1 MNDIYFVD
9 IHTHSCNI
17 DEEVIAVRNIGQEL
31 EFTNSS
37 GSNFFSAGL
46 HPWHLKLPEENN
58 VLLSLV
64 REKTKI
70 DRVFVGETGLDKRCT
85 TDFEEQKRIFEAQ
98 AIIAEKNNR
107 PIIIHCIRAY
117 NEVLAIYKKL
127 NPKMTWIFHAY
138 NGSIEMT
145 RQLAAE
151 NFMFS
156 FGEYLFLPG
165 IKAIESFK
173 YLPLNKIFFET
184 DESRESVKQMY
195 KQGAL
200 LKKISNNEF
209 KKAVWHNF
217 SQIVNKF
224 ITDF

>member
-17 DEEVIAVRNIGQEL
+17 DEEIIAVRNISLEL
-31 EFTNSS
+31 EFKTLST
-37 GSNFFSAGL
+37 SNFFSAGL
-46 HPWHLKLPEENN
+46 HPWHIKLPEDSN

-70 DRVFVGETGLDKRCT
+70 DHVIFVGETGLDKRCT

-98 AIIAEKNNR
+98 AIIAEENNK
-107 PIIIHCIRAY
+107 PMIIHCIRAY
-117 NEVLAIYKKL
+117 NEILAVYKKL
-127 NPKMTWIFHAY
+127 HPQMTWIFHAY

-145 RQLAAE
+145 RQFAAE

-165 IKAIESFK
+165 TKAIESFK

-184 DESRESVKQMY
+184 DESCESVKQMY

-200 LKKISNNEF
+200 LKKISDNEL

-217 SQIVNKF
+217 NRIVINL
-224 ITDF
+224 